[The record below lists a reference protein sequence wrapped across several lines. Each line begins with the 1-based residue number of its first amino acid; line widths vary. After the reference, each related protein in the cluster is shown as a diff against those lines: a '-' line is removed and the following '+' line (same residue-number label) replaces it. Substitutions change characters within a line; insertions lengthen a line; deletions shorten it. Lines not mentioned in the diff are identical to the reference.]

1 MEAGTTAAV
10 PVIFSCPGLKPYD
23 IMVANHKEVT
33 AMTFQE
39 LARARYSV
47 RSFKNV
53 PIKDEDMNLILEA
66 GRVAPTAC
74 NNQPQKIFVAK
85 SEEARKKLASVCRCT
100 FDAPVIL
107 VVCYDRNRD
116 WKNKLQPGY
125 ESGETDAAIVCTH
138 MMLQAFELGIGSC
151 WVGYFNANDVASALS
166 LPENLTVSALLPMGY
181 PAENAA
187 PLPLHTQFREF
198 ADTIEEI

>member
-1 MEAGTTAAV
+1 
-10 PVIFSCPGLKPYD
+10 
-23 IMVANHKEVT
+23 
-33 AMTFQE
+33 MTFQE

-47 RSFKNV
+47 RSFQGA
-53 PIKDEDMNLILEA
+53 PIKDEELNLILEA

-85 SEEARKKLASVCRCT
+85 SEESRKKLASVCRCT

-107 VVCYDRNRD
+107 VVCYDRSRD

-151 WVGYFNANDVASALS
+151 WVGYFNANDVAGALN
-166 LPENLTVSALLPMGY
+166 LPENLTVSALLPIGY
-181 PAENAA
+181 PAENAKPA
-187 PLPLHTQFREF
+187 PMHTQYR
-198 ADTIEEI
+198 DLSHTVTEI

>member
-1 MEAGTTAAV
+1 
-10 PVIFSCPGLKPYD
+10 
-23 IMVANHKEVT
+23 
-33 AMTFQE
+33 MTFQE
-39 LARARYSV
+39 LAPSRYSV
-47 RSFKNV
+47 RSFKDT
-53 PIKDEDMNLILEA
+53 PIKDEELNLILEA

-74 NNQPQKIFVAK
+74 NNQPQKIYVAK
-85 SEEARKKLASVCRCT
+85 SEEVRRKLASVCRCT

-151 WVGYFNANDVASALS
+151 WVGYFNANVVAGALG
-166 LPENLTVSALLPMGY
+166 LPENITVSALLPIGY

>member
-1 MEAGTTAAV
+1 
-10 PVIFSCPGLKPYD
+10 
-23 IMVANHKEVT
+23 
-33 AMTFQE
+33 MTFQE
-39 LARARYSV
+39 LAHARYSV
-47 RSFKNV
+47 RAFQNK
-53 PIKDEDMNLILEA
+53 PIADAHLQLILEA

-74 NNQPQKIFVAK
+74 NNQPQKIYVAK
-85 SEEARKKLASVCRCT
+85 SEESRKKLASVCRCT

-116 WKNKLQPGY
+116 WKNKLMPGY

-151 WVGYFNANDVASALS
+151 WVGYFNANAVSDVLG

-181 PAENAA
+181 PAEDAA
-187 PLPLHTQFREF
+187 PLPLHTQYRDL
-198 ADTIEEI
+198 ADTVEEI